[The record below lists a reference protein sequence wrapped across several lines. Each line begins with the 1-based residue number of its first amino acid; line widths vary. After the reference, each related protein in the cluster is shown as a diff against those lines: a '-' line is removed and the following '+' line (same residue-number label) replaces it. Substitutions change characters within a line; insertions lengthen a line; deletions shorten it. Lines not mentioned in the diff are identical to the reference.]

1 MLRLKCP
8 VRMGCLSG
16 DNAVIAGL
24 MAQRIPFIVAE
35 LGTDPFM
42 LHLYRRQQIV
52 VEYGREMQAWSTA
65 EEGAAD
71 CSG

>member
-1 MLRLKCP
+1 
-8 VRMGCLSG
+8 MGCLSG
-16 DNAVIAGL
+16 DNAFIAGL

-35 LGTDPFM
+35 LGTDADPFM
-42 LHLYRRQQIV
+42 LHLYRRQQIVEV